1 MGVVTSMTF
10 RAKSAACSSAVP
22 SKGIAPGAPRCPANA
37 GLCVAL
43 GAGAS
48 RRNGMRFHSGDQPTN
63 ALAAAH
69 APTRVS
75 FELEPKW
82 ATLGQRTRV
91 TRDGLGTQCP
101 GRAASATHT
110 FPFAMNGEAG
120 ALNAG

>member
-1 MGVVTSMTF
+1 MDKGGESGGF
-10 RAKSAACSSAVP
+10 R
-22 SKGIAPGAPRCPANA
+22 
-37 GLCVAL
+37 
-43 GAGAS
+43 
-48 RRNGMRFHSGDQPTN
+48 RRNPTQQLYQGG
-63 ALAAAH
+63 A
-69 APTRVS
+69 
-75 FELEPKW
+75 KM